1 MLSGAA
7 LRKTGPGWEFSS
19 EAALEDF
26 VWANLKQLLGLAP
39 LERQYSVKGEV
50 CDILAIDNNQKL
62 VVIELKNAED
72 RYLVQ
77 QLTRYYDN
85 LLEEKPFKEQLDYEE
100 PVRLVAVAPS
110 FHKHNLIDRK
120 HNKLEFDFLHLEVF
134 KKDDFYLQLKNIDTE
149 QVYSIEIPYREIDFN
164 NINEGIL
171 TPPRLL
177 LDWLGSCTVSEEE
190 GILKI
195 RQQILGFDNRI
206 KEITESK
213 GIKYGRGKTNL
224 CAELVFERK
233 SKKLILFLWLPI
245 PNRKTKAVGRMQ
257 VGNVDTEWNVYWTIG
272 HVPKGI
278 GKMEIGRTKLYFLLE
293 GSEQV
298 NGYIDDL
305 VSEALETWRNRL

>member
-7 LRKTGPGWEFSS
+7 LRKTGAGWEFSS

-39 LERQYSVKGEV
+39 LKRQYSVKGQV
-50 CDILAIDNNQKL
+50 CDILAIDNDRKL
-62 VVIELKNAED
+62 VVIELKNSED

-85 LLEEKPFKEQLDYEE
+85 LLEEKPFKEQLNYEK

-110 FHKHNLIDRK
+110 FHNHNLVDRK
-120 HNKLEFDFLHLEVF
+120 YNKLELDFLHLEVF
-134 KKDDFYLQLKNIDTE
+134 KKDGFYLQLNDIDTK
-149 QVYSIEIPYREIDFN
+149 QVYLIKIPYREIDLI

-171 TPPRLL
+171 PPPQLL

-190 GILKI
+190 RILKI
-195 RQQILGFDNRI
+195 RQQILAFDNRI

-213 GIKYGRGKTNL
+213 SIKYGRGKTNL

-233 SKKLILFLWLPI
+233 LKKLILFLWLPI
-245 PNRKTKAVGRMQ
+245 PNRRTKAVGRMQ
-257 VGNVDTEWNVYWTIG
+257 IGNIDTEWNFYWAFG

-278 GKMEIGRTKLYFLLE
+278 SKMEIGRTTLYFLQE
-293 GSEQV
+293 GSERFC
-298 NGYIDDL
+298 GYIDDL

>member
-7 LRKTGPGWEFSS
+7 LRKTGQGWEFSS

-26 VWANLKQLLGLAP
+26 VWANLKQLLGLVP

-62 VVIELKNAED
+62 VVIELKNTED

-85 LLEEKPFKEQLDYEE
+85 LLEKKPFKEQLDYEE

-120 HNKLEFDFLHLEVF
+120 YNKLE
-134 KKDDFYLQLKNIDTE
+134 
-149 QVYSIEIPYREIDFN
+149 
-164 NINEGIL
+164 NEGIP
-171 TPPRLL
+171 TPPKLL
-177 LDWLGSCTVSEEE
+177 LEWLGSCTVSEEE

-195 RQQILGFDNRI
+195 RQQILTFDNRI

-213 GIKYGRGKTNL
+213 SIKYGRGKANL
-224 CAELVFERK
+224 CAELVFDRK

-257 VGNVDTEWNVYWTIG
+257 VGNLDTEWNIYWTFG

-278 GKMEIGRTKLYFLLE
+278 DKLEIGRTKLYLLYE

-298 NGYIDDL
+298 NGYIDEL